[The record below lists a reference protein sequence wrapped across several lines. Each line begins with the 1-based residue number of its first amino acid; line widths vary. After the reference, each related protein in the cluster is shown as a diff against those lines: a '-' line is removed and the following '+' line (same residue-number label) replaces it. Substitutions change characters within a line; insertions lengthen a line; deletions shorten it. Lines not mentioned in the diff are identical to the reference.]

1 MHSLVLLVH
10 SWLRWALLAAT
21 VVFVVRAGLGWRR
34 RASWDVSTERLHA
47 AVVGLFNLQ
56 FLLGLALYLLLSP
69 LPRAFLA
76 DPGPAMKDATLRFFA
91 IEHAFGM
98 VLAIGLVHAGRARSR
113 RATDA
118 AQRHRR
124 AFGFTL
130 AGLLVMLVTIP
141 WPLPFLK
148 HARPLARSP
157 AELLPA
163 RGATP
168 TAAVAACSPV
178 YRERCAAC
186 HGDGGRGDGPSAR
199 SLRPP
204 PRDFANPRWQ
214 EERSDEQLRAVI
226 VDGGAAIGLGPGMP
240 ASPDLSRED
249 VDGLVACIRGI
260 HAR

>member
-1 MHSLVLLVH
+1 MLALVLFLH
-10 SWLRWALLAAT
+10 AWLRWAVLAAA
-21 VVFVVRAGLGWRR
+21 VVLVVRTAIGWRR
-34 RASWDVSTERLHA
+34 RAAWSGGDERTHA

-56 FLLGLALYLLLSP
+56 FVLGLVLLVVLSP

-76 DPGPAMKDATLRFFA
+76 DPGPGMKDATLRFFT

-98 VLAIGLVHAGRARSR
+98 ILAIGLVHAGRARSR
-113 RATDA
+113 RATEA
-118 AQRHRR
+118 VQRHRR

-130 AGLLVMLVTIP
+130 AGLMVALVSIP
-141 WPLPFLK
+141 WPLSFLK

-163 RGATP
+163 RGSTP
-168 TAAVAACSPV
+168 SAAAACPPV
-178 YRERCAAC
+178 YRERCASC

-204 PRDFANPRWQ
+204 PRDFQNPRWQ

-226 VDGGAAIGLGPGMP
+226 LDGGKALGLGPGMP

-249 VDGLVACIRGI
+249 VDAMIQCIRGLR
-260 HAR
+260 AR